1 MGGIGIYIGGGREGN
16 MILPLILMGVEITP
30 RGIIRDHYYVLWT
43 QDGAALEEYIE
54 RLHCVMGWVPTG
66 TSTELLYSED
76 ALSLAKVGANTLR
89 MEYLALWDM
98 YFPTL
103 LLVENE
109 RRGTIPWHRR
119 MRERVKALPIRLP
132 FVADKPFTMPPS
144 LQSHM
149 GALYIGKANL

>member
-1 MGGIGIYIGGGREGN
+1 MGGIGIYIGGAREGN

-43 QDGAALEEYIE
+43 QDSAVLEEYIE
-54 RLHCVMGWVPTG
+54 RLHIIMGWDGMPIDG
-66 TSTELLYSED
+66 G
-76 ALSLAKVGANTLR
+76 ALSLAKAGANTLR

-109 RRGTIPWHRR
+109 RRGTVPWHRR
-119 MRERVKALPIRLP
+119 MRERVRALPIRLP
-132 FVADKPFTMPPS
+132 FIADKPFTMPPT
-144 LQSHM
+144 
-149 GALYIGKANL
+149 LYIGKANL